1 MKTLYDVIKRPVI
14 TEKSTILKEE
24 KRIVVFEVAKQATKN
39 EIKDAV
45 EKLFKVKVLDVKT
58 VVLPGKWKRIGRS
71 MGKTSS
77 WKKAY
82 VTLKEGEKMDFIES

>member
-14 TEKSTILKEE
+14 TEKSTGLKETQ
-24 KRIVVFEVAKQATKN
+24 RVVVFEVAKAATKK

-45 EKLFKVKVLDVKT
+45 EKLFKVKVEDVKT
-58 VVLPGKWKRIGRS
+58 AVLPGKWKRIGRS